1 MPDDLPA
8 PIAHAPSQ
16 AIGDLLMLDVRRLRI
31 LHAVNEYGSVTPGA
45 SSRSAGVVATVSPR
59 SGSSSTPWPPKPR
72 ASPSQPRPPPNPLT
86 RLIRLIR

>member
-59 SGSSSTPWPPKPR
+59 SGSSSTPGRRSRGLHP
-72 ASPSQPRPPPNPLT
+72 ASHDR
-86 RLIRLIR
+86 RLIR